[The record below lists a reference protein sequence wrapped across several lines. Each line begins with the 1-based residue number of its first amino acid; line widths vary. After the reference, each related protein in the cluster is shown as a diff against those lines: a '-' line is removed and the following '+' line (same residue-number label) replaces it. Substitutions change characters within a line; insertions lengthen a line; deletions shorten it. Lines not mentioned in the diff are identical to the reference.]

1 MHIHKCLYLSEENL
15 RDRMAIRDL
24 VHNFPT
30 GEKIILL
37 HEAFSGTIPDTRFV
51 TKRLSAL
58 FSEQMVYNNAFSADQ
73 RDLICQGE
81 TGLSLNKTLIEKL
94 FTHIQLLILNP
105 IVSSDA
111 GPVLADSQKIA
122 SRLRSEFAIE
132 QMVLF
137 PANPLSPLATK
148 HPSIHTEEDLAYWKP
163 LYEEEEQTLV
173 RAFQLAPAQIVSPS
187 TYGS

>member
-1 MHIHKCLYLSEENL
+1 MHIDKCLYLSEENL

-24 VHNFPT
+24 IHNFPK
-30 GEKIILL
+30 GEKIVLL

-73 RDLICQGE
+73 RDLIYRGAH
-81 TGLSLNKTLIEKL
+81 GLNLNKDLIAEL
-94 FTHIQLLILNP
+94 FAHIQLFILNP
-105 IVSSDA
+105 IISTDT
-111 GPVLADSQKIA
+111 GPVLADPQEIA
-122 SRLRSEFAIE
+122 QFLRSELAIK
-132 QMVLF
+132 QLILF
-137 PANPLSPLATK
+137 PANPLSPLASK
-148 HPSIHTEEDLAYWKP
+148 HPSIQTEEDLAYWKP